1 MPAAY
6 FEKLRQ
12 LVPDH
17 PAATAF
23 PKLAT
28 LWDLDARL
36 KLLDQFGDYS
46 QVLSLA
52 NPPLELLGPP
62 ERTAELARLA
72 NDGLAEICGR
82 HPQRFPTFIASLPM
96 NSADA
101 TLKEINRAVK
111 DLGAKGIQVFTNV
124 AGKPLSAPEFRPIF
138 KRMVELDLPVWVHP
152 MRGPQFADYATEQ
165 GSEDEIWFTFG
176 WPYETTACV
185 TRLIFSGLY
194 DELPGLKIITH
205 HYCGMVPFYAGKIQ
219 LGFDQIFFG
228 TSQKNPQAE
237 KAGLQRPP
245 MDYYKMI
252 YADTALNGAVAAT
265 RCGHAFFGAEH
276 SVFAT
281 DAPFDAEDGRL
292 LIRSTLAAIDALE
305 IPRAEKD
312 LILGGNA
319 KRLLKLN

>member
-62 ERTAELARLA
+62 ERTAKLARLA
-72 NDGLAEICGR
+72 NDGLADICGR
-82 HPQRFPTFIASLPM
+82 YPQRFPTFIASLPM
-96 NSADA
+96 NSVDA
-101 TLKEINRAVK
+101 TLKEIDRAVR

-152 MRGPQFADYATEQ
+152 MRGPQFSDYASEQ
-165 GSEDEIWFTFG
+165 ASEDEIWFTFG
-176 WPYETTACV
+176 WPYETTACM
-185 TRLIFSGLY
+185 TRLIYSGLF
-194 DELPGLKIITH
+194 DELPGVKIITH
-205 HYCGMVPFYAGKIQ
+205 HMGGMIPYFAGRIG
-219 LGFDQIFFG
+219 LGFRQIFFG
-228 TSQKNPQAE
+228 APDRNPGAAAL
-237 KAGLQRPP
+237 KRPP
-245 MDYYKMI
+245 VDYYRAL
-252 YADTALNGAVAAT
+252 YADTALNGETAAT
-265 RCGHAFFGAEH
+265 RCGQAFFGTERCL
-276 SVFAT
+276 FAT
-281 DAPFDAEDGRL
+281 DASFDAEQGRG
-292 LIRSTLAAIDALE
+292 LIAKTIAAVEALDIGAGE
-305 IPRAEKD
+305 RER
-312 LILGGNA
+312 ILSGNA
-319 KRLLKLN
+319 RELLRLK